1 MNNEINLAMVK
12 GDTKQFT
19 VEIGGL
25 TDSLNSCY
33 FSVKKQYYDED
44 YVFQKSLQNGIT
56 EIEPGKIRVRIAP
69 EDTKTEE
76 LGVYLYDLQI
86 GIGDDIY
93 TVMRGELKI
102 VYEITEE
109 N

>member
-12 GDTKQFT
+12 GDTKKFT
-19 VEIGGL
+19 VEISGL
-25 TDSLNSCY
+25 TESLKSCY
-33 FSVKKQYYDED
+33 FSVKKQYYDD
-44 YVFQKSLQNGIT
+44 NYVFQKSLKNGIT

-69 EDTKTEE
+69 EDTRTED

-86 GIGDDIY
+86 GIGNDIY

-102 VYEITEE
+102 AYEITEE
-109 N
+109 S

>member
-1 MNNEINLAMVK
+1 MNNEIKLAMVQ

-25 TDSLNSCY
+25 TTPLTSCY
-33 FSVKKQYYDED
+33 FSVKKQYYDD
-44 YVFQKSLQNGIT
+44 NYIFQKSLENGIT
-56 EIEPGKIRVRIAP
+56 EVETGKVRVRIAP
-69 EDTKTEE
+69 ADTRNVD

-109 N
+109 Y

>member
-12 GDTKQFT
+12 GDTKKFT
-19 VEIGGL
+19 VQISGL
-25 TDSLNSCY
+25 TESLKSCY
-33 FSVKKQYYDED
+33 FSVKKQYYDDD
-44 YVFQKSLQNGIT
+44 YVFQKSLGNGIT

-69 EDTKTEE
+69 EDTRTED

-86 GIGDDIY
+86 GIGNDIY

-102 VYEITEE
+102 AYEITEE
-109 N
+109 S